1 MTTALPKTTAPRVS
15 LWRLLT
21 VILFS
26 RTVLDTA
33 YRAVYPFLPFIA
45 ADLGV
50 SLAEAARI
58 IQARNLIGFL
68 APVFGPLSDRF
79 GRRVVMLAG
88 AALIA
93 LACLA
98 LLFVAPLWFVI
109 AAAVFVSVGV
119 VLFVPAQQASLGDEV
134 PYAQRGRAM
143 AIGELSWS
151 GAALLGLPLVGL
163 VLASFGWRAA
173 FGVLGVLSVGAFLVI
188 WFGLPRVEHRSQHA
202 HATSGGIRALM
213 RVPTAWAVVGVTFLI
228 AIANENINVVFG
240 TWMNQSFGLDAVAIG
255 LVASAIGGAELGAEL
270 FAVGFVDRLG
280 KWRTVLASL
289 IVGGLS
295 YLLLPFLG
303 RNAWT
308 GTFGLV
314 LVFFFFEL
322 AVVAGLPL
330 YTEIFPH
337 ARGLVM
343 SLEVAAFSLGR
354 AVGSFI
360 APALFLQ
367 YGFAMVSIICA
378 AALAAAVLLWVL
390 GVRERQ

>member
-1 MTTALPKTTAPRVS
+1 MTAALPKTTAPRVS
-15 LWRLLT
+15 LWRLLA

-88 AALIA
+88 AALIS

-98 LLFVAPLWFVI
+98 LLFIAPLWFVV
-109 AAAVFVSVGV
+109 AASVLISIGI
-119 VLFVPAQQASLGDEV
+119 VLFVPAQQAYLGDEV

-143 AIGELSWS
+143 AFGELSWS
-151 GAALLGLPLVGL
+151 GAALIGLPLVGL
-163 VLASFGWRAA
+163 VLAWFGWRAA
-173 FGVLGVLSVGAFLVI
+173 FGVLGVLSVAAFLVV
-188 WFGLPRVEHRSQHA
+188 WFALPRVEHRAQHE
-202 HATSGGIRALM
+202 HPTRGGIRALM
-213 RVPTAWAVVGVTFLI
+213 RVPIAWAVVGVTFLI

-240 TWMNQSFGLDAVAIG
+240 TWMNQTFGLDAVAIG

-354 AVGSFI
+354 AVGSFL

-367 YGFAMVSIICA
+367 SGFAMVSFLSA
-378 AALAAAVLLWVL
+378 TALVAAVLLWIL
-390 GVRERQ
+390 IVRERQ